1 MEKQRKIAGFWK
13 QTQII
18 FWKNMLLYSKNI
30 IGIIFELVA
39 PLLLLSVLILVLVWI
54 SKSEFRERIS
64 YKKTNVTAFIKYHDY
79 GSGSNK
85 LIYYYPN
92 TNLTTSLIQNVYM
105 QLSTSLFLKGFH
117 GTDVSNPYSLNE
129 TERKQIYAFY
139 SFSNNTLNEKDV
151 FSDSIEY
158 TIYRQ
163 SEYK

>member
-1 MEKQRKIAGFWK
+1 MMEKQRKIAGFWK

-39 PLLLLSVLILVLVWI
+39 SLLLLSVLILVLVWI
-54 SKSEFRERIS
+54 SKSEFKKRIS
-64 YKKTNVTAFIKYHDY
+64 YKKINVTSSISSDDC
-79 GSGSNK
+79 GNI
-85 LIYYYPN
+85 IYYYPN
-92 TNLTTSLIQNVYM
+92 TNLTTSLIQSVYM
-105 QLSTSLFLKGFH
+105 QLSTNLKGFH

-163 SEYK
+163 SKYK

>member
-39 PLLLLSVLILVLVWI
+39 PLLLLSVLLLDLVWI
-54 SKSEFRERIS
+54 SKSKLKERIS
-64 YKKTNVTAFIKYHDY
+64 YKKINVTAFDF

-92 TNLTTSLIQNVYM
+92 TNLTTSLIQNVYK
-105 QLSTSLFLKGFH
+105 QLSTNLFLKGFH